1 MYGLRYLSYYMCLP
15 VLVIFGKIF
24 ICGLHLTKKVLSFM
38 HQSIPAAPRPPP
50 PPPSGYCGA
59 FARLVSP
66 RCGAFAIFALP
77 GGRAFANP
85 GTNPELLTHTHVSY
99 QNIITQSILLEK
111 QADWL
116 ICQGRQKIEEVCK
129 GMFSISCMHFFIAY
143 QARIA

>member
-38 HQSIPAAPRPPP
+38 HQSIPAAPRHPPP
-50 PPPSGYCGA
+50 PLRLLWGICPPCQSQVWGICN
-59 FARLVSP
+59 
-66 RCGAFAIFALP
+66 IALP

-99 QNIITQSILLEK
+99 QNITTQSILLEK